1 MPTSWIAL
9 KARLTPRRTM
19 KQNVREHEHE
29 QSLRRRSCTADLVLR
44 LRSARR
50 WRLRSRRW
58 RLRSS
63 ALARVETPFIGHVS
77 CARSARRREHNLQTG
92 KKSHQQWL
100 HVPMPPK
107 NHSIQFL
114 FYSPVDELIT
124 YVYVI
129 ARRATHPTPPVQSPP
144 PLRGSRTAPGA
155 RASPVAAAHTPL
167 ARRRCDLPD
176 SPWLRPPRC
185 KDRRDDSSVKQ
196 GPAAGPCTTSS
207 K

>member
-1 MPTSWIAL
+1 MCVSTSMNRACAEDPVRPTSFCDFVQLGGGDFVLGGGGCAPPRSL
-9 KARLTPRRTM
+9 ESRLL
-19 KQNVREHEHE
+19 
-29 QSLRRRSCTADLVLR
+29 SLGTSRAC
-44 LRSARR
+44 ARR
-50 WRLRSRRW
+50 ADASTTCRQERNH
-58 RLRSS
+58 
-63 ALARVETPFIGHVS
+63 TNP
-77 CARSARRREHNLQTG
+77 
-92 KKSHQQWL
+92 QQWL